1 MFLPKNNN
9 TFHWFNPQS
18 FQTPVMFEIV
28 GMILGLAIYNTTLLD
43 LRFPQIMYKKLLAP
57 ENYEFESIVDLAEIQ
72 PDFYKSFKFIWE
84 TKEPLD
90 DLELTFETQT
100 QVFGQT
106 IKHELKP
113 GGRAIKVDLN
123 NRYEYV
129 KLYTKWLLNKSI
141 ENQFKAF
148 RRGFYKVV
156 TGNAIKV
163 ISIVIQLFLPEE
175 LERVIC
181 G

>member
-1 MFLPKNNN
+1 
-9 TFHWFNPQS
+9 
-18 FQTPVMFEIV
+18 
-28 GMILGLAIYNTTLLD
+28 
-43 LRFPQIMYKKLLAP
+43 
-57 ENYEFESIVDLAEIQ
+57 
-72 PDFYKSFKFIWE
+72 
-84 TKEPLD
+84 
-90 DLELTFETQT
+90 
-100 QVFGQT
+100 
-106 IKHELKP
+106 
-113 GGRAIKVDLN
+113 
-123 NRYEYV
+123 
-129 KLYTKWLLNKSI
+129 LNKSI